1 MTTGSSPLVQR
12 RRLRAE
18 LRQARLDAGLTQE
31 TVAEEM
37 DWSLSKVI
45 RIETGSVG
53 VSTND
58 LTALLRLYKVKD
70 RQRLRDLV
78 TLGRAARQQSW
89 YSKYRGVIPPTYFQF
104 IEYETSASVI
114 RSYEPLVVPGLLQTE
129 DYATDLMRLYRTNP
143 SPEAVQARVEIRMR
157 RQQLLL
163 DRADSLS
170 LFFVLDEAVI
180 RRLMGDKRTRHG
192 QIARLIT
199 AAKKPG
205 LTIEIVPFSAGLH
218 RGLAEN
224 FTVLEFSD
232 PSDDDILY
240 TESVR
245 DFIFTKDDV
254 EEISIYREL
263 FQDLRKASL
272 GQKASLDFLVEIA
285 DALA

>member
-1 MTTGSSPLVQR
+1 VTTGSSPLVQR

-18 LRQARLDAGLTQE
+18 LRQARIDAQLTQE
-31 TVAEEM
+31 TVANEM

-58 LTALLRLYKVKD
+58 LNALLRLYRVKD
-70 RQRLRDLV
+70 QQRRRDLV
-78 TLGRAARQQSW
+78 ALGKAARQQSW
-89 YSKYRGVIPPTYFQF
+89 YSKYRGVVPATYFQF

-114 RSYEPLVVPGLLQTE
+114 RSYESLLVPGLLQTE
-129 DYATDLMRLYRTNP
+129 DYATALLRLYRTNP

-157 RQQLLL
+157 RQQLLS
-163 DRADSLS
+163 DRADSPS
-170 LFFVLDEAVI
+170 AIFVLDEAVI

-192 QIARLIT
+192 QVARLVT
-199 AAKKPG
+199 AASQPG
-205 LTIEIVPFSAGLH
+205 LTIEIVPFSVGLH
-218 RGLAEN
+218 RGIGEN
-224 FTVLEFSD
+224 FTILEFGD

-245 DFIFTKDDV
+245 DSIFSKDDA

-263 FQDLRKASL
+263 FEELRKVSL
-272 GQKASLDFLVEIA
+272 GRKASLDFLSEVA
-285 DALA
+285 GTLA